1 MGKPPHFDGTDYA
14 HWSDDMQVR
23 LYEPNPHLWTIVCV
37 GVPQLGEDEV
47 VTPEHEHDLFR
58 NAQAVRVIK
67 SSLCTIEY
75 NKVRG
80 MISAKE
86 IWKTLQMSHEGND
99 EVKEGKMDLLQGE
112 LEAFVMKKDET
123 LQQMHDRLTLLFLLP
138 RLELLVAKIGMISR
152 SLRRCLEHMH
162 PKNQCWQPSL
172 EVKNHIER

>member
-1 MGKPPHFDGTDYA
+1 MP
-14 HWSDDMQVR
+14 
-23 LYEPNPHLWTIVCV
+23 L
-37 GVPQLGEDEV
+37 LGEGEV

-67 SSLCTIEY
+67 SSLCTMEY

-123 LQQMHDRLTLLFLLP
+123 LQQMHDRLTLLVT
-138 RLELLVAKIGMISR
+138 EIKTLVSKD
-152 SLRRCLEHMH
+152 
-162 PKNQCWQPSL
+162 
-172 EVKNHIER
+172 